1 MSMPTDSPD
10 RHYLREWR
18 EKRGLLQDQLAKM
31 VGSSASV
38 ISRFETGERGMKIE
52 MQFKLAAA
60 LRIKVWQLF
69 FRSRREPNRSS
80 VGARVARA
88 ARLNCQ
94 IGEAGG
100 RLNLSTSPQIF
111 FSGASFSD

>member
-52 MQFKLAAA
+52 M
-60 LRIKVWQLF
+60 
-69 FRSRREPNRSS
+69 
-80 VGARVARA
+80 
-88 ARLNCQ
+88 
-94 IGEAGG
+94 
-100 RLNLSTSPQIF
+100 
-111 FSGASFSD
+111 

>member
-69 FRSRREPNRSS
+69 FDPDESQIE
-80 VGARVARA
+80 ALLARA
-88 ARLNCQ
+88 
-94 IGEAGG
+94 
-100 RLNLSTSPQIF
+100 SPEQRALIVKL
-111 FSGASFSD
+111 AKQVVD